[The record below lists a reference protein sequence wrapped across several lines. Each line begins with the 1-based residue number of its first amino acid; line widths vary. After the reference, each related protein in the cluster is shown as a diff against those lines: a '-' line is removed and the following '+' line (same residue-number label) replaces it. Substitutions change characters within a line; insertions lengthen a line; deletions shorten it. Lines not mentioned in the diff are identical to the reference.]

1 MTIYKTII
9 NLGNKDLHYESSVSF
24 QQKLTS
30 VEQIIIETEW
40 TDAIQRLVDFVNKSY
55 LKNFTLR
62 LELEHEN

>member
-9 NLGNKDLHYESSVSF
+9 NLGNKDLHYESSVFF

-40 TDAIQRLVDFVNKSY
+40 TDAIQRLVDFVNKNY
-55 LKNFTLR
+55 LKNFMLR

>member
-9 NLGNKDLHYESSVSF
+9 NLGNKDLHYEGSVSF

-40 TDAIQRLVDFVNKSY
+40 TDAIQRLVDFVNKNY